1 MNDFSASGII
11 NVKRLQRLSH
21 RQDRKLI
28 FVRQQCTCYKSSLHP
43 VANIKE
49 RQIKIRSQLLSRID
63 FTLQATYL

>member
-1 MNDFSASGII
+1 MNDLSASGIL

-49 RQIKIRSQLLSRID
+49 RQIKLLSRID